1 MSIWCRRN
9 PISWVEL
16 CRNCLLYSGALW
28 LVGLVSPSEPIQF
41 SLFVFFCRK
50 ITLCLLQGVRIADYL
65 SRFVFSFPYK
75 LMISVQNGLAD
86 WYLMK
91 LYGNRYQL
99 YQWSTAW
106 VDQEWKQL
114 SLDWIIL
121 GISIQSALYY
131 LLLENRLNS
140 WFLKFWILP
149 ILDTLLS
156 RVPWNLKPES
166 FLYILVIGDSG
177 NGQCKILSLRKY
189 PPGTWSLREI

>member
-1 MSIWCRRN
+1 MFLACPRLACSSLPQRSLLQLLGMLSQWKFCADVTLFHESSSAEVVYCIPEPSDWSAWFHPASQSNFLCF
-9 PISWVEL
+9 SVE
-16 CRNCLLYSGALW
+16 NLLYACW
-28 LVGLVSPSEPIQF
+28 IVEQI
-41 SLFVFFCRK
+41 
-50 ITLCLLQGVRIADYL
+50 
-65 SRFVFSFPYK
+65 VFSFPYK

-140 WFLKFWILP
+140 WFLKF
-149 ILDTLLS
+149 
-156 RVPWNLKPES
+156 
-166 FLYILVIGDSG
+166 
-177 NGQCKILSLRKY
+177 
-189 PPGTWSLREI
+189 